1 MRNPYL
7 AEEAVINKI
16 TQECSDVKTYN
27 ISLLNKK
34 KQKEIIFTAGQ
45 FFMIGL
51 PGIGESAI
59 SISSS
64 PDIKDSFEL
73 TIRLAG
79 KVTKA
84 LNKLKKGERVFIRGP
99 FGHGWPEIKKEDD
112 IVLIAGGVGLPA
124 IKPILDDYC
133 HGRISCKNI
142 QLFYG
147 TTNIEKLVCVR
158 YYGLWKKEAHLC
170 MTLDK
175 GDKRWKE
182 HVGVITGII
191 QKAKISAK
199 AKAFV
204 IGPPIMY
211 KFVIAELK
219 NKGLKDENI
228 YVSLE
233 RRMHCGVGVCQH
245 CACGHLY
252 TCKDGPVFQY
262 SQIKDI
268 PFAI

>member
-7 AEEAVINKI
+7 GDEARINRIIK
-16 TQECSDVKTYN
+16 ECADVKTYN
-27 ISLLNKK
+27 ISLLNKI
-34 KQKEIIFTAGQ
+34 KQKEIFFTAGQ
-45 FFMIGL
+45 FFMIGV
-51 PGIGESAI
+51 PGFGEAPI

-64 PDIKDSFEL
+64 PAIKTSFDL

-84 LNKLKKGERVFIRGP
+84 LDKLKAGDKVFIRGP

-133 HGRISCKNI
+133 HNRIPCKNI

-158 YYGLWKKEAHLC
+158 YYALWKKEAHLC

-191 QKAKISAK
+191 KEAAISK
-199 AKAFV
+199 EAKAFI
-204 IGPPIMY
+204 IGPPVMY
-211 KFVIAELK
+211 KFVIAEFL
-219 NKGLKDENI
+219 NKGLKEENI

-252 TCKDGPVFQY
+252 ACKDGPVFQY
-262 SQIKDI
+262 SRIKNI
-268 PFAI
+268 SFII